1 MLNIGITPLFFFLSS
16 MFGLIHI
23 YTKKCNV
30 VDTVGNTVCSLITQK
45 GLVWKHACLVPTNP
59 NDVGSS
65 TLKLY
70 FHNYG

>member
-1 MLNIGITPLFFFLSS
+1 MLNIDITPLSFFLIFYVWSD
-16 MFGLIHI
+16 
-23 YTKKCNV
+23 TKKCNV
-30 VDTVGNTVCSLITQK
+30 VDTVGNTVCPRITQK

-70 FHNYG
+70 IHNYG